1 LGLELESSLDEV
13 LALGASVIS
22 SSIDISSNQSN
33 DRQSDNNELFFSYLD
48 QYLLALED
56 WQLKYG
62 EKISNSEII
71 LSLVQTEKAKKL
83 RELHQEVMT
92 KVSSTQGE
100 ISTELGQVSKKSAV
114 IKRCIDVLPSRVSIT
129 KGKKG

>member
-1 LGLELESSLDEV
+1 MGLELESSLDEV
-13 LALGASVIS
+13 LALGESVIS
-22 SSIDISSNQSN
+22 SSIDISSNQSA
-33 DRQSDNNELFFSYLD
+33 NNELFFSYLD

-62 EKISNSEII
+62 EKISTSEII
-71 LSLVQTEKAKKL
+71 LTSSQTEKAKKL
-83 RELHQEVMT
+83 RDVHQEVMT

-114 IKRCIDVLPSRVSIT
+114 IKRYIDVLPSRISMT